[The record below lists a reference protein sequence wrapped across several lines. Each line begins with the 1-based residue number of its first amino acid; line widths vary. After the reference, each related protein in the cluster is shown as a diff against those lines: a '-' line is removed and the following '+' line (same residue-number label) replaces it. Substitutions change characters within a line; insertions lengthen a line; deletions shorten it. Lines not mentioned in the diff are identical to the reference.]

1 MGRAWKK
8 IGLSYYFYALTYNL
22 KSLKQHLGL
31 ITFTKEE
38 KKKKNQRGKGRKGG
52 KIISKT
58 FKVLIHVKTVATNW
72 IKP

>member
-1 MGRAWKK
+1 MKENWSVLLLLCTDLQPEIPEATFRAYNILRRKK
-8 IGLSYYFYALTYNL
+8 
-22 KSLKQHLGL
+22 
-31 ITFTKEE
+31 